1 MATIIGKVYDWGP
14 EQSNIVVAYDSKN
27 VGYEIDKAKPNPL
40 TISYASCMD
49 KNGEVDELIAFAVGC
64 FDAKSNFFEEI
75 EKYISKIS
83 ERKITIEHKGKQLV
97 ITEENADFD
106 ALLEAWKNE
115 CAGEINHFII
125 GVKWNKQRIRYDR
138 LYIVKAR
145 TQEEAIERV
154 VLRDRNILDLGLGTY
169 ECLGSVDKKN
179 NTIHLNN
186 ASYFIGELRMHFLE
200 F

>member
-1 MATIIGKVYDWGP
+1 MATMIGKIYDWGP

-64 FDAKSNFFEEI
+64 FDAQSNFFEEI

-106 ALLEAWKNE
+106 ALLKAWKNG
-115 CAGEINHFII
+115 CSGEVNHFIVGI
-125 GVKWNKQRIRYDR
+125 KWNKQRIRYDR
-138 LYIVKAR
+138 LYVVKAS
-145 TQEEAIERV
+145 TQKEAIKIIQN
-154 VLRDRNILDLGLGTY
+154 RDGSILEFGTCEY
-169 ECLGSVDKKN
+169 LGSIDKKN

-186 ASYFIGELRMHFLE
+186 ASYFIGELRMFFLE
-200 F
+200 